1 MQEQLKQLIELQR
14 LESEY
19 QVLEREKNAIPRQL
33 RKLEK
38 DYEQFTGQL
47 TIKKQIFEEGSREKV
62 AFEQEIRELEN
73 QLSRRKRRLLE
84 IKNNREYQ
92 ACLREVDS
100 LKREIKEKEDQLLEL
115 LTNLE
120 ALSGEIETG
129 EKELETR
136 KSEFEERKGFLQ
148 EKVRE
153 LEKKLKAFDAKRKKI
168 SEKID
173 PGLLKKFN
181 FIKDKRNGIAVAA
194 VDNGVC
200 QVCHMNIPPQTFI
213 ELQKN
218 DRMHNCPNCQRFI
231 YWSRFEEK
239 WEEVKKQ

>member
-19 QVLEREKNAIPRQL
+19 QVLEREKISIPRQL
-33 RKLEK
+33 RELEK
-38 DYEQFTGQL
+38 DFEQFTGQL
-47 TIKKQIFEEGSREKV
+47 TIKKQIFEEGSKEKV
-62 AFEQEIRELEN
+62 VFEKEIRELEN

-92 ACLREVDS
+92 ACLKEVDS
-100 LKREIKEKEDQLLEL
+100 IKREIKEKEDQLLEL
-115 LTNLE
+115 MGNLE
-120 ALSGEIETG
+120 ALSEEIESG
-129 EKELETR
+129 EKELDTKKKEYEEKR
-136 KSEFEERKGFLQ
+136 KELEGMARD
-148 EKVRE
+148 
-153 LEKKLKAFDAKRKKI
+153 LEKKLKAFDVERKKI
-168 SEKID
+168 SKKID

-218 DRMHNCPNCQRFI
+218 ERMHNCPNCQRFI
-231 YWSRFEEK
+231 YWSKFEEK
-239 WEEVKKQ
+239 WEEAK